1 MRIHHVAEKAA
12 WEAART
18 AGAYARST
26 RGRSLEDEGFI
37 HAATAD
43 QVPGV
48 IQRFWADHP
57 GPLVLL
63 EIDTDALTAPWRMEQ
78 VGDEEFPHIHGALNP
93 GAVVAVT
100 DLPGPATPAS
110 SPASASGPPRTFMQE
125 FLSEFSFRLGIGIF
139 VMVFAAA
146 CGFASELLI
155 AENSGLW
162 GLLVG
167 VAIAALIVTPV
178 TRRRKAR
185 AAAQPLIRRG

>member
-12 WEAART
+12 WEAAKT

-26 RGRSLEDEGFI
+26 RGRSLEDVGFI

-63 EIDTDALTAPWRMEQ
+63 EIETDALASPWRMEQ
-78 VGDEEFPHIHGALNP
+78 VGDDEFPHIHGVLNP

-100 DLPGPATPAS
+100 DLPRATSEAVRPA
-110 SPASASGPPRTFMQE
+110 PRTFMQE
-125 FLSEFSFRLGIGIF
+125 FLAEFSFRLGIGIF
-139 VMVFAAA
+139 VMVFAAVCA
-146 CGFASELLI
+146 FASELLI

-162 GLLVG
+162 GLLAG
-167 VAIAALIVTPV
+167 VAVAAVIVTPI
-178 TRRRKAR
+178 TRRRKA
-185 AAAQPLIRRG
+185 AGQPLNRRD